1 MFLGFLGKVLVEKLL
16 RDCEKINLLYLLI
29 RNKKGL
35 SANDRLR
42 SFKDHQVSSLE
53 IFIWK
58 FWLSLP
64 QPTSYSSILTKKI
77 FFFSKKLLRTLYLIG
92 SALLAYALNLFEN
105 LIISVLK
112 IEICEI
118 LPKRKKLTLTARKY
132 FVINF
137 AVIFAESVC
146 FRGVIFT
153 FYYLC
158 ITLSLMGIE
167 VFCFW
172 GKFF

>member
-53 IFIWK
+53 IFIC
-58 FWLSLP
+58 F
-64 QPTSYSSILTKKI
+64 LTKKI

-112 IEICEI
+112 IILCEI
-118 LPKRKKLTLTARKY
+118 LPKRKNLTLTARKY

-137 AVIFAESVC
+137 AVMFAESVC

-172 GKFF
+172 GEFF